1 MKNIREE
8 KGLSY
13 GIHSS
18 FRNEI
23 NQGYFLIASDVK
35 KDLKDL
41 ALEEIYKEIDILA
54 SQLVSEDELTTVK
67 NYMTGNFVMS
77 INSNLSLL
85 EITKSLYK
93 KGLSFDYYDSYV
105 SRIQSISSEDIKNM
119 TNKYLKG
126 DLLEIAV
133 G

>member
-41 ALEEIYKEIDILA
+41 AIEEIYKEIDIL
-54 SQLVSEDELTTVK
+54 SKEEISMEELTTVK
-67 NYMTGNFVMS
+67 NYMAG
-77 INSNLSLL
+77 
-85 EITKSLYK
+85 
-93 KGLSFDYYDSYV
+93 SFCDVY
-105 SRIQSISSEDIKNM
+105 
-119 TNKYLKG
+119 
-126 DLLEIAV
+126 
-133 G
+133 